1 MLPVHPVP
9 FGPVGED
16 STHPRIQKLR
26 ERKERH
32 KQRSKPY
39 RLGFGVVGGVLV
51 LGGLVLSLPLVPG
64 PGFLL
69 VFVGLAMLAL
79 EFDRVERL
87 VERLVHRVDRI
98 EEGARQASPLQKA
111 LGAGATVAAVAAFV
125 AAALLWDL
133 PLLPF

>member
-1 MLPVHPVP
+1 MAEH
-9 FGPVGED
+9 
-16 STHPRIQKLR
+16 STHPRIRKLR

-39 RLGFGVVGGVLV
+39 RLAVGVVGVVFVLA
-51 LGGLVLSLPLVPG
+51 GLVLSLPLVPG

-69 VFVGLAMLAL
+69 IFLGLALLAL

-87 VERLVHRVDRI
+87 VERLVHRLDQLEDR
-98 EEGARQASPLQKA
+98 AKATSPGQRLV
-111 LGAGATVAAVAAFV
+111 LGAAAAAGVAAFV
-125 AAALLWDL
+125 AVALVRDL

>member
-1 MLPVHPVP
+1 VS
-9 FGPVGED
+9 EET
-16 STHPRIQKLR
+16 THPRIQKLR
-26 ERKERH
+26 ERKAQH
-32 KQRSKPY
+32 KRRSKPY
-39 RLGFGVVGGVLV
+39 RIGFGVVGVALV
-51 LGGLVLSLPLVPG
+51 LAGMVLSLPLVPG

-87 VERLVHRVDRI
+87 VERLVHRVDQL
-98 EEGARQASPLQKA
+98 EDSARAASPLQKA
-111 LGAGATVAAVAAFV
+111 MAGAAAAVAVAAFV

>member
-1 MLPVHPVP
+1 VS
-9 FGPVGED
+9 EET
-16 STHPRIQKLR
+16 THPRIEKLR
-26 ERKERH
+26 ERKARH
-32 KQRSKPY
+32 KRRSKPY
-39 RLGFGVVGGVLV
+39 RIGFGVVGVVLV
-51 LGGLVLSLPLVPG
+51 LAGMVLSLPLVPG

-87 VERLVHRVDRI
+87 VERLVHRVDQL
-98 EEGARQASPLQKA
+98 EDSARAASPLHKA
-111 LGAGATVAAVAAFV
+111 IAGAAAAVAVAAFV

>member
-1 MLPVHPVP
+1 VADH
-9 FGPVGED
+9 
-16 STHPRIQKLR
+16 STHPRIRKLR

-39 RLGFGVVGGVLV
+39 RLAVGVVGVVFVLA
-51 LGGLVLSLPLVPG
+51 GLVLSLPLVPG

-69 VFVGLAMLAL
+69 IFLGLALLAL

-87 VERLVHRVDRI
+87 VERLVHRLDQL
-98 EEGARQASPLQKA
+98 EDTARAASPAQRVA
-111 LGAGATVAAVAAFV
+111 VGAFAAAGVAAFV
-125 AAALLWDL
+125 ALAVLRDL

>member
-1 MLPVHPVP
+1 MADEHP
-9 FGPVGED
+9 
-16 STHPRIQKLR
+16 HPRIRKLR
-26 ERKERH
+26 ERKHRH

-39 RLGFGVVGGVLV
+39 RVGFGIAGAVLV

-69 VFVGLAMLAL
+69 IFVGLAMLAL

-87 VERLVHRVDRI
+87 VERLVHRVDQL
-98 EEGARQASPLQKA
+98 EESAKRATPAQRARV
-111 LGAGATVAAVAAFV
+111 VAAVVVAVAAFV